1 MLLVSSHHFR
11 WSLVVVAYVVALV
24 VTLTILTGFSGRLSG
39 HFSFSVLADQDNLK
53 SILECSQLM
62 MSKWKHDHPSDIKD
76 ETLVGLM
83 SEDEAEGKDWCE
95 GVAR

>member
-1 MLLVSSHHFR
+1 M
-11 WSLVVVAYVVALV
+11 
-24 VTLTILTGFSGRLSG
+24 
-39 HFSFSVLADQDNLK
+39 LADHDNLK

-62 MSKWKHDHPSDIKD
+62 MSKWKHDHPSDTKD

-83 SEDEAEGKDWCE
+83 SEDEAEGMDWCE